1 MSVRLLPEPIASPAT
16 ATPPTRSAPIR
27 LRCSRAN
34 TTCRS
39 ILPRQFPP
47 LISRSLPANKSPSKN
62 DLPPRSLRSRAF
74 ASLRTFMR
82 RTPRSMSHRI
92 ATLRPSSPNAAS
104 RARLTPNHSR
114 HLPPRN
120 IPFLLSESPHSQA
133 SLSSRERHGF
143 RTGVLLVL
151 VHRPSLIQV
160 VGVDQLEYRMV
171 HVQVIRFQVGRT
183 NKVERERACCGI
195 VRRGH
200 RWLISRMTIVRQ
212 LQCVAVQVVHRNHVH
227 RSSAFDHLKSLENRI
242 SVRCHFNIRG

>member
-1 MSVRLLPEPIASPAT
+1 MSVRLLPEPIASPPT

-34 TTCRS
+34 TACRS
-39 ILPRQFPP
+39 ILLRQFPP

-74 ASLRTFMR
+74 ASILTFMR
-82 RTPRSMSHRI
+82 LTPRSMSHRI

-133 SLSSRERHGF
+133 SFSSRQRHCF

-151 VHRPSLIQV
+151 VHRPCLIQV

-171 HVQVIRFQVGRT
+171 HVQLVRFQVGRT
-183 NKVERERACCGI
+183 NKVECESACCGI
-195 VRRGH
+195 VPGCH
-200 RWLISRMTIVRQ
+200 GWLISRMTIVRQ
-212 LQCVAVQVVHRNHVH
+212 LQCVA
-227 RSSAFDHLKSLENRI
+227 
-242 SVRCHFNIRG
+242 